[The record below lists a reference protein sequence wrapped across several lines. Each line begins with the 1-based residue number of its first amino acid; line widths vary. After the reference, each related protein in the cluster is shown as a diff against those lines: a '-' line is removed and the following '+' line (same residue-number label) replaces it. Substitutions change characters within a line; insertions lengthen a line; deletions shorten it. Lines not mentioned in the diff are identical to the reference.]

1 MNDGIFQINGPLWR
15 FLSALF
21 DMIVLHILWLICC
34 IPVVTIGPATT
45 AAHYVAMKKIVK
57 DEGRNVWSLYFKSFR
72 ENFKQ
77 GMILGIIFTVIGL
90 FLGLDF
96 YLCLYKLE
104 EGNMFNL
111 VMFSALGFLAIVY
124 LVMMIYLWA
133 VLARFNNSMKQTVL
147 NAFFIAMS
155 NLRDTSIL
163 LASDILI
170 AVVAVVSMAFIPQMA
185 VLFTIFGV
193 PLFFVVNSLRLAD
206 ILDRYAYGKEDG
218 DEAGEFGTEA
228 AAGERSAQ
236 AGTEQETG
244 ETAVKA
250 NRTAEVRER

>member
-1 MNDGIFQINGPLWR
+1 MFEVNGPLWR
-15 FLSALF
+15 FLSSLF

-34 IPVVTIGPATT
+34 IPIITIGPATT

-57 DEGRNVWSLYFKSFR
+57 DEGRNVWSLFFKSFR
-72 ENFKQ
+72 ENLKQ
-77 GMILGIIFTVIGL
+77 GIVLGVIFTVIGL
-90 FLGLDF
+90 LLGLDF

-111 VMFSALGFLAIVY
+111 VMFSALGFLTIIY
-124 LVMMIYLWA
+124 LVLMIYLWA
-133 VLARFNNSMKQTVL
+133 VLARFDNSPLQTVK

-170 AVVAVVSMAFIPQMA
+170 AVAAVVSMAFIPQLA

-193 PLFFVVNSLRLAD
+193 PLFFVVNSLRLTR
-206 ILDRYAYGKEDG
+206 ILDRYVIEKTG
-218 DEAGEFGTEA
+218 DEGYGGEI
-228 AAGERSAQ
+228 
-236 AGTEQETG
+236 
-244 ETAVKA
+244 
-250 NRTAEVRER
+250 

>member
-1 MNDGIFQINGPLWR
+1 MFEVNGPLWR
-15 FLSALF
+15 FLSSLF

-34 IPVVTIGPATT
+34 IPIITIGPATT

-57 DEGRNVWSLYFKSFR
+57 DEGRNVWSLFFKSFR
-72 ENFKQ
+72 ENLKQ
-77 GMILGIIFTVIGL
+77 GIILGVIFTVIGL
-90 FLGLDF
+90 LLGLDF

-111 VMFSALGFLAIVY
+111 VMFSALGFLTIIY
-124 LVMMIYLWA
+124 LVLMIYLWA
-133 VLARFNNSMKQTVL
+133 VLARFDNSPLQTVK

-170 AVVAVVSMAFIPQMA
+170 AVAAVMSMAFIPQLA

-193 PLFFVVNSLRLAD
+193 PLFFVVNSLRLTR
-206 ILDRYAYGKEDG
+206 ILDRYVIEKNG
-218 DEAGEFGTEA
+218 DERYGREICITKGGSHYGIDEKDLYLFSG
-228 AAGERSAQ
+228 R
-236 AGTEQETG
+236 
-244 ETAVKA
+244 KA
-250 NRTAEVRER
+250 

>member
-1 MNDGIFQINGPLWR
+1 
-15 FLSALF
+15 
-21 DMIVLHILWLICC
+21 
-34 IPVVTIGPATT
+34 
-45 AAHYVAMKKIVK
+45 
-57 DEGRNVWSLYFKSFR
+57 
-72 ENFKQ
+72 
-77 GMILGIIFTVIGL
+77 
-90 FLGLDF
+90 
-96 YLCLYKLE
+96 
-104 EGNMFNL
+104 MFNL

-133 VLARFNNSMKQTVL
+133 VLARFNNSLKQTVL

-170 AVVAVVSMAFIPQMA
+170 AVAAVVSMAFIPQMA

-206 ILDRYAYGKEDG
+206 ILDRYVYEKEDG
-218 DEAGEFGTEA
+218 ENGGEFGTEA
-228 AAGERSAQ
+228 ASGERSAQ

-250 NRTAEVRER
+250 GRTAEARER

>member
-1 MNDGIFQINGPLWR
+1 MFEVNGPLWR
-15 FLSALF
+15 FLSSLF

-34 IPVVTIGPATT
+34 IPIITIGPATT

-57 DEGRNVWSLYFKSFR
+57 DGGRNVWSLFFKSFR
-72 ENFKQ
+72 ENLKQ
-77 GMILGIIFTVIGL
+77 GIILGVIFTVIGL
-90 FLGLDF
+90 LLGLDF

-111 VMFSALGFLAIVY
+111 VMFSALGFLTIIY
-124 LVMMIYLWA
+124 LVLMIYLWA
-133 VLARFNNSMKQTVL
+133 VLARFDNSPLQTVK

-170 AVVAVVSMAFIPQMA
+170 AVAAVVSMAFIPQLA

-193 PLFFVVNSLRLAD
+193 PLFFVVNSLRLTR
-206 ILDRYAYGKEDG
+206 ILDRYVIEKNG
-218 DEAGEFGTEA
+218 DEGYG
-228 AAGERSAQ
+228 
-236 AGTEQETG
+236 
-244 ETAVKA
+244 
-250 NRTAEVRER
+250 REI

>member
-1 MNDGIFQINGPLWR
+1 MFEVNGPLWR
-15 FLSALF
+15 FLSSLF

-34 IPVVTIGPATT
+34 IPIITIGPATT

-57 DEGRNVWSLYFKSFR
+57 DEGRNVWSLFFKSFR
-72 ENFKQ
+72 ENLKQ
-77 GMILGIIFTVIGL
+77 GIILGVIFTVIGL
-90 FLGLDF
+90 LLGLDF

-111 VMFSALGFLAIVY
+111 VMFSALGFLTIIY
-124 LVMMIYLWA
+124 LVLMIYLWA
-133 VLARFNNSMKQTVL
+133 VLARFVNSPLQTVK

-170 AVVAVVSMAFIPQMA
+170 AVAAVVSMAFIPQLA

-193 PLFFVVNSLRLAD
+193 PLFFVVNSLRLTR
-206 ILDRYAYGKEDG
+206 ILDRYVIEKNG
-218 DEAGEFGTEA
+218 DEGYG
-228 AAGERSAQ
+228 
-236 AGTEQETG
+236 
-244 ETAVKA
+244 
-250 NRTAEVRER
+250 REI

>member
-1 MNDGIFQINGPLWR
+1 MDSMFQINGPLWR

-34 IPVVTIGPATT
+34 IPIVTIGPATT

-72 ENFKQ
+72 KNLKQ
-77 GMILGIIFTVIGL
+77 GTILGVIFTAAGL
-90 FLGLDF
+90 LLVLDF

-111 VMFSALGFLAIVY
+111 VMFSALGFLTIIY
-124 LVMMIYLWA
+124 LVEMIYLWA
-133 VLARFNNSMKQTVL
+133 VLARFDNTLKQTVM

-155 NLRDTSIL
+155 NLRDTSIM

-170 AVVAVVSMAFIPQMA
+170 TIGALVSMAFIPQLA

-193 PLFFVVNSLRLAD
+193 PLLFVVNSLRLAPM
-206 ILDRYAYGKEDG
+206 LDRYVPND
-218 DEAGEFGTEA
+218 
-228 AAGERSAQ
+228 R
-236 AGTEQETG
+236 
-244 ETAVKA
+244 
-250 NRTAEVRER
+250 AEEE